1 MRAGQDESPGI
12 GRHVQTIVVGLTLA
26 AMAWTASTLL
36 DLKATTARM
45 EEQISSLRGA
55 IVDANGD
62 RFKGADWT
70 REKARLDELH
80 QVLERR
86 VERIEQRLNGGG
98 R

>member
-1 MRAGQDESPGI
+1 MRAGQDEAPGI
-12 GRHVQTIVVGLTLA
+12 ERHVQTIVVGLTLA
-26 AMAWTASTLL
+26 AMAWTASTLW

-45 EEQISSLRGA
+45 EEQINSMRGA

-70 REKARLDELH
+70 RERARIDERH

-86 VERIEQRLNGGG
+86 VERVEQRLNGGG

>member
-1 MRAGQDESPGI
+1 MRAGQDEAPGI
-12 GRHVQTIVVGLTLA
+12 ERYVQTIVVGLTLA
-26 AMAWTASTLL
+26 AMAWTASTLW

-62 RFKGADWT
+62 RFRGADFT
-70 REKARLDELH
+70 REKALLDERH
-80 QVLERR
+80 QELERR
-86 VERIEQRLNGGG
+86 VERIEQRLNGGS